1 MPQFVYLVDCE
12 INRMQKLE
20 KFLLLRCQRVIKFL
34 WQIVLGKEW
43 GTKII
48 LGKARGQWELGRKRK
63 KRRKNNKKTTWS
75 DKNPFPMLLI
85 QIYAVNIE
93 NISCLFLCIMW
104 HIQTSCGLPILLF
117 QSFSDWIFLQKPLT
131 HIFSNFSSRFAL
143 CIISDPIQIDGIS
156 KRPQKRSKTQQLLEI
171 WGLFGRTRKRNKTRR
186 VV

>member
-43 GTKII
+43 GKDYIREGAETVGIRSEKKEKGGKITRRQLGQTKTRFQCYWF
-48 LGKARGQWELGRKRK
+48 KFMTSMSK
-63 KRRKNNKKTTWS
+63 
-75 DKNPFPMLLI
+75 
-85 QIYAVNIE
+85 
-93 NISCLFLCIMW
+93 ISLVSFYPKW

>member
-48 LGKARGQWELGRKRK
+48 LGKARRQWELGRKRK
-63 KRRKNNKKTTWS
+63 KRRKNNKTTTWS
-75 DKNPFPMLLI
+75 DKNPFPIFFI
-85 QIYAVNIE
+85 QSYAVNIE

-104 HIQTSCGLPILLF
+104 HIYKLPADYLF
-117 QSFSDWIFLQKPLT
+117 Y
-131 HIFSNFSSRFAL
+131 FSNLLVIGYFYKNRWLTSS
-143 CIISDPIQIDGIS
+143 PIFHLDLPYVSSVTQFKSMEYLKDH
-156 KRPQKRSKTQQLLEI
+156 KRGAKHNNYLKFGDFLEEH
-171 WGLFGRTRKRNKTRR
+171 GRGTKPEE
-186 VV
+186 